1 MSRAVIDLLRGVLE
15 GVDNAWWWGE
25 HRLQWIGLLPP
36 SDLSYEPLEDVVQET
51 LRPVEPSHVF
61 RQSLQSE
68 LAYAA
73 GRRGSGLIVERPRPF
88 REGLILGAAFGFIAI
103 MVTTLLVALWPR
115 QAARRRLF

>member
-1 MSRAVIDLLRGVLE
+1 MSRAVIDALHRTLEAVDSIWWRGERLLQETGV
-15 GVDNAWWWGE
+15 
-25 HRLQWIGLLPP
+25 LPP
-36 SDLSYEPLEDVVQET
+36 SDPSYEPLEDVVQET

>member
-1 MSRAVIDLLRGVLE
+1 MSRAVIDLLHRTLEAVDSIWWRGERLLQEIGVLPRP
-15 GVDNAWWWGE
+15 
-25 HRLQWIGLLPP
+25 HP
-36 SDLSYEPLEDVVQET
+36 SYEPLEDVVQET